1 MKIYDLEEY
10 RNKKRMRE
18 TLEKLEE
25 MSDEVYETY
34 SDEEMIGYERFK
46 KLLELLQLG
55 EYDRE
60 VELEN
65 EEQSEKEEE

>member
-55 EYDRE
+55 EYDHE

>member
-1 MKIYDLEEY
+1 VKIYDLEEY

>member
-1 MKIYDLEEY
+1 MK
-10 RNKKRMRE
+10 
-18 TLEKLEE
+18 
-25 MSDEVYETY
+25 Y

>member
-1 MKIYDLEEY
+1 
-10 RNKKRMRE
+10 MRE